1 MARKVGG
8 RCTVDNILKD
18 YQVYVFAEDIQTDD
32 AKTAN
37 VNEGLFSDYASTPV
51 NVAEYKFVMTAVIQA
66 TTMARS
72 RLVPVTER
80 MESKIHMVHMM
91 EKH

>member
-1 MARKVGG
+1 MQVHRSMLQ
-8 RCTVDNILKD
+8 NINL
-18 YQVYVFAEDIQTDD
+18 I
-32 AKTAN
+32 
-37 VNEGLFSDYASTPV
+37 
-51 NVAEYKFVMTAVIQA
+51 MTAVIQA